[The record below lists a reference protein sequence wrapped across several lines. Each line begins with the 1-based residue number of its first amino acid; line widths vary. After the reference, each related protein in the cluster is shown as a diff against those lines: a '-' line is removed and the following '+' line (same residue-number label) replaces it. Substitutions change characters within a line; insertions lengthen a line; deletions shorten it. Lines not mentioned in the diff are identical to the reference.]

1 MSFLNAKMVT
11 AKRLT
16 DEQIQQALKMSE
28 LGMVMM
34 PLKNKF
40 PGGLSGWQGL
50 TQSYEGHL
58 WGDATG
64 FGIQTGKRSGVTVID
79 VDKPSR
85 EWFDKFWA
93 QSGLQPTTTVE
104 TPSGGLHL
112 YYKYDERLKQTQGFG
127 KIDIDIRNDGGLIVA
142 PGSPYDTKKP
152 DKVKFI
158 GINYEWAKDEEGV
171 VLDWSKMRELDE
183 IWVEFQQHGIDQ
195 ETFKPKEPVVCAFGT
210 PPRRKPKKKKKLEPP
225 PVMRATED
233 KENAA
238 VAFMDLMMVYAQ
250 HNGCGYK
257 AWREGVWSW
266 TAYCDEHGLD
276 AQLWAD
282 RWSQRI
288 EGYDGPNAV
297 AQKIAEYRNK
307 ATNRY
312 GESFI
317 MMRVPGGMRGT
328 AGCCFRR

>member
-1 MSFLNAKMVT
+1 MVT

-16 DEQIQQALKMSE
+16 DKQIQQALKMSE
-28 LGMVMM
+28 LGLIMM

-40 PGGLSGWQGL
+40 PGGLGGWQGL

-64 FGIQTGKRSGVTVID
+64 FGIQTVKRSGVTVID

-93 QSGLQPTTTVE
+93 QSGLQSTATVE

-112 YYKYDERLKQTQGFG
+112 YYKYDPRLKQTQGFG

-158 GINYEWAKDEEGV
+158 GIDYEWAKGADGE

-183 IWVEFQQHGIDQ
+183 IWVQFQQHGINQ
-195 ETFKPKEPVVCAFGT
+195 ETFQPKEPKPEPEPEKCAFGPT
-210 PPRRKPKKKKKLEPP
+210 PKKKIRRKPTSPP
-225 PVMRATED
+225 PAERKATFQD
-233 KENAA
+233 KENAGA
-238 VAFMDLMMVYAQ
+238 AFMDLMMVYAQ

-257 AWREGVWSW
+257 AWREGMWSW

-276 AQLWAD
+276 ALKWAD

-288 EGYDGPNAV
+288 EGYDGPESV
-297 AQKIAEYRNK
+297 AQKVREYRTK

-317 MMRVPGGMRGT
+317 MMRVPGGMRGS